1 MGITEEKSTLVDEK
15 RSILDEYSNKVFK
28 LVVLIVPIFFM
39 CGNAT
44 MTIMYYM
51 GKYPD
56 VNDASMW
63 VSNSIDVCYLLIG
76 IYLAKSSYGP
86 GGTLDRNKLQTAKK
100 IILAMVVLQWN
111 LNSYICPFEDFWA
124 YAPLFVIVEA
134 FFFDVKLVGASTV
147 MIILSMIISW
157 VFNGQHLLPTR
168 DEFFTLN
175 LIFRAICL
183 SFTLL
188 CINIITWFGKVFII
202 ETIASRE
209 KEREMKEKSEGL
221 AREARLKSDFLAN
234 MSHEI
239 RTPMNA
245 VIGMAEIAMRE
256 DLTPG
261 ARDCLN
267 QIQKSGRNLLNIIND
282 ILDYS
287 KIEAGKMEIVK
298 EKYEP
303 VKELTDIANVLATR
317 VGDKKIELFVSVDSS
332 IPHALQGDPM
342 RIRQVLINLANNA
355 IKFTYEGNVGIFVSC
370 ERVDEDNVV
379 LKYDIMDT
387 GIGIKEE
394 DMEKLFV
401 SFQQVDSKR
410 NRSIEG
416 TGLGLAISQRL
427 VEAMGGK
434 IGVNSKYGEGSDF
447 WFTLPQKIMD
457 DSKDLV
463 VKDAKNKRAVFLEKE
478 TNSVTVF
485 MVEMDRFGI
494 QKGAISNLNEYKA
507 VPGVR
512 DYLFFNYNL
521 YDDSLRDFLKTHSDI
536 TGIVF
541 IDFNSEL
548 KPDVSNLYILRRP
561 ITTQKIASLLND
573 DDKDTLVREEEGAYT
588 INITAPDADILIVD
602 DNPINLAIAE
612 GLLATMEMKIDT
624 AMSGKEAI
632 DMIKKKDYDI
642 VFMDHM
648 MPEMDGVDA
657 TKIIRDTLKSSDEL
671 VIIALTANAVEE
683 AKQQFFEVGM
693 NDFVAKPIDI
703 KELVSKIKKWLPE
716 EKIIDGTK

>member
-1 MGITEEKSTLVDEK
+1 
-15 RSILDEYSNKVFK
+15 
-28 LVVLIVPIFFM
+28 
-39 CGNAT
+39 
-44 MTIMYYM
+44 
-51 GKYPD
+51 
-56 VNDASMW
+56 
-63 VSNSIDVCYLLIG
+63 
-76 IYLAKSSYGP
+76 
-86 GGTLDRNKLQTAKK
+86 
-100 IILAMVVLQWN
+100 
-111 LNSYICPFEDFWA
+111 
-124 YAPLFVIVEA
+124 
-134 FFFDVKLVGASTV
+134 
-147 MIILSMIISW
+147 
-157 VFNGQHLLPTR
+157 
-168 DEFFTLN
+168 
-175 LIFRAICL
+175 
-183 SFTLL
+183 
-188 CINIITWFGKVFII
+188 
-202 ETIASRE
+202 
-209 KEREMKEKSEGL
+209 MKEKSEGL

-427 VEAMGGK
+427 VDAMGGQ
-434 IGVNSKYGEGSDF
+434 IGVNSKYGQGSDF
-447 WFTLPQKIMD
+447 WFTIPQKVLD
-457 DSKDLV
+457 KSNDLV
-463 VKDAKNKRAVFLEKE
+463 VKDAKNKRALFLEKG
-478 TNSVTVF
+478 TKSANVF

-494 QKGAISNLNEYKA
+494 QKGTISNLKEYKP
-507 VPGVR
+507 VSEVK
-512 DYLFFNYNL
+512 DYLFFNNNL
-521 YDDSLRDFLKTHSDI
+521 YDESLKLFLNKHPNI

-541 IDFNSEL
+541 IDFNSEF
-548 KPDVSNLYILRRP
+548 KPDIKNLYILRRP

-573 DDKDTLVREEEGAYT
+573 DDKDTLVREEEGAFT
-588 INITAPDADILIVD
+588 VSFTAPDADILIVD
-602 DNPINLAIAE
+602 DNPINIAIAE
-612 GLLATMEMKIDT
+612 GLLSTMNMKIDT
-624 AMSGKEAI
+624 AMSGQEAI

-657 TKIIRDTLKSSDEL
+657 TKIIRETMKSAEEL

-693 NDFVAKPIDI
+693 NDFVAKPIEI
-703 KELVSKIKKWLPE
+703 KELVSKIRKWLPE
-716 EKIIDGTK
+716 DKIIDGTK

>member
-1 MGITEEKSTLVDEK
+1 MGITEEESTLTENK

-51 GKYPD
+51 GKYSN
-56 VNDASMW
+56 VNIASMW
-63 VSNSIDVCYLLIG
+63 FSNSIDICFLIVG
-76 IYLAKSSYGP
+76 IYLVKSSYGQE
-86 GGTLDRNKLQTAKK
+86 GLLIRDKLITAK
-100 IILAMVVLQWN
+100 IILFSMVVLQWN

-124 YAPLFVIVEA
+124 YAPLFVIVVA
-134 FFFDVKLVGASTV
+134 FFFDVKLVGAATFT
-147 MIILSMIISW
+147 ILLSMIISW
-157 VFNGQHLLPTR
+157 IVNGEHLLPSR
-168 DEFFTLN
+168 DEFYTLN
-175 LIFRAICL
+175 LIFRLICL
-183 SFTLL
+183 TFTLL
-188 CINIITWFGKVFII
+188 CINIVTWFGKVFII
-202 ETIASRE
+202 ENILSRE

-478 TNSVTVF
+478 TNSVNVF

-494 QKGAISNLNEYKA
+494 QKGAISSLNEYKA
-507 VPGVR
+507 VPGVK
-512 DYLFFNYNL
+512 DYLFFNYNY
-521 YDDSLRDFLKTHSDI
+521 YDDSLRNFLKTHSEI

-541 IDFNSEL
+541 IDFNSEF

-657 TKIIRDTLKSSDEL
+657 TKIIRDTLKSSEEL

-703 KELVSKIKKWLPE
+703 KELVSKIKKWLSE